1 MTGFALSPPVRGDA
15 AAGTLT
21 SGGAPKASS
30 PATCCD
36 PMIDVYCHEGKRL
49 DILRRRGEKLAH
61 EYGDNLP
68 LNLAVGDLADHLRVD
83 RTSVLTG
90 IENLHRGS
98 PDVRSQTRVP

>member
-1 MTGFALSPPVRGDA
+1 MTGFAPTVRGDA
-15 AAGTLT
+15 AAGSLT

-30 PATCCD
+30 PATCICD
-36 PMIDVYCHEGKRL
+36 PYNSIFCDDAGKL
-49 DILRRRGEKLAH
+49 TVLIRRGEKLADQ
-61 EYGDNLP
+61 YGDHLP
-68 LNLAVGDLADHLRVD
+68 LNLAVGDLVDHLRVD